1 MPDSDNVQALAAVIR
16 ESGATPR
23 VTPERV
29 VRSTLY
35 DLDYHV
41 ALIACAFSING
52 EKRTDGTRSVVA
64 HWLKLLQFIAVRPAL
79 LPAVQRWA
87 KGRLHPD
94 LDAWQAMPR
103 GYLGDRTHDR
113 TVELLVA
120 EGLLYR
126 MPSELQSGGRFDVL
140 EQLYSDVETRGL
152 LRSERDVLRSM
163 AQIPVNRTMLRGA

>member
-1 MPDSDNVQALAAVIR
+1 MPDTDKVQALAAMLR
-16 ESGATPR
+16 EIGAAPR
-23 VTPERV
+23 VSPERV

-41 ALIACAFSING
+41 ALVACAFFING
-52 EKRTDGTRSVVA
+52 EKRTDGTRSLVT

-79 LPAVQRWA
+79 LPDVQRWA

-120 EGLLYR
+120 SGLLYR
-126 MPSELQSGGRFDVL
+126 MPANLQGGERFHMLENLYGDIDARQLLQSERAVL
-140 EQLYSDVETRGL
+140 HV
-152 LRSERDVLRSM
+152 M
-163 AQIPVNRTMLRGA
+163 AEIPVNRTMLRGE